1 MKGMDRAAKQA
12 LLPDFEIYSVDLTES
27 KSVCSSSS
35 YHDDDAETVHV
46 GLDAVLI
53 LCFIFYST

>member
-1 MKGMDRAAKQA
+1 MVRAAKQA
-12 LLPDFEIYSVDLTES
+12 LLPDFEIYSVDLAES
-27 KSVCSSSS
+27 KSLCSS
-35 YHDDDAETVHV
+35 YHDHDDDDAETVHV

>member
-1 MKGMDRAAKQA
+1 MNGMDRAAKQA
-12 LLPDFEIYSVDLTES
+12 LLPDYEFFSVDLTES
-27 KSVCSSSS
+27 KSVCSS